1 MKKKIIKLCAVVLS
15 ALALFGC
22 AEITE
27 DGGNITSFDC
37 PELSGD
43 ELVMLPGETSEG
55 WVSPN
60 MRDLDLF
67 SPDEVVFMS
76 EDESV
81 AQIELEEVR
90 ADIFLCYKVTA
101 VSVGETYVYAMTTD
115 GSVLTP
121 KQKVTVDS
129 GDEPETAEPL
139 ETVPPTP
146 ETVAVYETAVHET
159 AASETDAVY
168 ETAETEPETKIETEP
183 ETFPETQPETE
194 PAPETLP
201 ETETAPETEPI
212 IETEP
217 ESTVPL
223 PFELIPPPETE
234 PEPEETD
241 GGDMEL
247 TYETET
253 EPIYEIPPQPEP
265 ELDVM
270 SMNDVCE
277 VRMGN
282 TATVNSDTVSNNPL
296 STYDNDTNGVTYVL
310 NTNTK
315 KIHYPSCDSVE
326 KIKPK
331 NYSTTDDYTSAI
343 AQGYVPCKKCNP

>member
-1 MKKKIIKLCAVVLS
+1 MKKKILKLCAVVLT
-15 ALALFGC
+15 ALSLFGC

-27 DGGNITSFDC
+27 GGGNITSFDC

-43 ELVMLPGETSEG
+43 ELVMLPGEVSEG

-67 SPDEVVFMS
+67 SPDEVVFVS

-139 ETVPPTP
+139 ETVPPTTETVP
-146 ETVAVYETAVHET
+146 ETAPET
-159 AASETDAVY
+159 AAPET
-168 ETAETEPETKIETEP
+168 EPEPETKIETET
-183 ETFPETQPETE
+183 EPETQPETE
-194 PAPETLP
+194 PAPETTP
-201 ETETAPETEPI
+201 EPEQILETPH
-212 IETEP
+212 ETEP
-217 ESTVPL
+217 ESTVAL
-223 PFELIPPPETE
+223 PFEPIPQPETE

-241 GGDMEL
+241 SGDMQL

-253 EPIYEIPPQPEP
+253 EPIYEIPPQPQP
-265 ELDVM
+265 ELEVM
-270 SMNDVCE
+270 SMNDECE
-277 VRMGN
+277 VPTGN
-282 TATVNSDTVSNNPL
+282 TTVSSDTAGYSIGDNNPL
-296 STYDNDTNGVTYVL
+296 STYEHDTNGVTYVL

>member
-1 MKKKIIKLCAVVLS
+1 MKKKILKLCAVVLT
-15 ALALFGC
+15 ALSLFGC

-27 DGGNITSFDC
+27 GGGNITSFDC

-43 ELVMLPGETSEG
+43 ELVMLPGEVSEG

-60 MRDLDLF
+60 MRDLF
-67 SPDEVVFMS
+67 SPDEVVFVS

-146 ETVAVYETAVHET
+146 ETVAVH
-159 AASETDAVY
+159 
-168 ETAETEPETKIETEP
+168 ETEPETEIETEP
-183 ETFPETQPETE
+183 KTFPETQPETE
-194 PAPETLP
+194 PAPETTPEPEQILETPP
-201 ETETAPETEPI
+201 ETEA
-212 IETEP
+212 
-217 ESTVPL
+217 ESTVAL
-223 PFELIPPPETE
+223 PFEPIPQPETE

-241 GGDMEL
+241 SGDMQL

-253 EPIYEIPPQPEP
+253 EPIYELPPQPQP
-265 ELDVM
+265 ELEVM
-270 SMNDVCE
+270 SMNDECE
-277 VRMGN
+277 VPMGN
-282 TATVNSDTVSNNPL
+282 TTVSSDTAGYSIGDNNPFG
-296 STYDNDTNGVTYVL
+296 TYEHDTNGVTYVL

-326 KIKPK
+326 GICSVQKVRTVKTKQKKP
-331 NYSTTDDYTSAI
+331 
-343 AQGYVPCKKCNP
+343 

>member
-1 MKKKIIKLCAVVLS
+1 MKKKILKLCAVVLA
-15 ALALFGC
+15 ALTLFGC

-27 DGGNITSFDC
+27 GGGGNITSFDC

-43 ELVMLPGETSEG
+43 ELVMLPGEVSEG

-67 SPDEVVFMS
+67 SPDDVVFVS

-90 ADIFLCYKVTA
+90 ADIVLCYKVTA
-101 VSVGETYVYAMTTD
+101 VSVGETYVYAMTSD

-139 ETVPPTP
+139 ETVPPT
-146 ETVAVYETAVHET
+146 H
-159 AASETDAVY
+159 
-168 ETAETEPETKIETEP
+168 ETAETEPETEIETEP

-194 PAPETLP
+194 PAPETTP
-201 ETETAPETEPI
+201 ETAPI
-212 IETEP
+212 IETSPETES

-223 PFELIPPPETE
+223 PFEPIPQPETE

-277 VRMGN
+277 VRMVN
-282 TATVNSDTVSNNPL
+282 TRVNSDTVSNNPF
-296 STYDNDTNGVTYVL
+296 STYEHDINGVTYVL

-343 AQGYVPCKKCNP
+343 AQGYVPCKRCEP

>member
-1 MKKKIIKLCAVVLS
+1 MKKKILKLCAVVLA
-15 ALALFGC
+15 ALSLFGC

-27 DGGNITSFDC
+27 GGGGNITSFDC

-43 ELVMLPGETSEG
+43 ELVMLPGEVSEG

-67 SPDEVVFMS
+67 SPDEVVFVS

-121 KQKVTVDS
+121 KQKVMVDS

-146 ETVAVYETAVHET
+146 ET
-159 AASETDAVY
+159 AAP
-168 ETAETEPETKIETEP
+168 ETEPETEIETE
-183 ETFPETQPETE
+183 PETQPETE
-194 PAPETLP
+194 PAPETTP
-201 ETETAPETEPI
+201 
-212 IETEP
+212 ETEP
-217 ESTVPL
+217 ESTVAL

-253 EPIYEIPPQPEP
+253 EPIYEIPPQPQP
-265 ELDVM
+265 ELEVM
-270 SMNDVCE
+270 SMNDECE
-277 VRMGN
+277 VPTDN
-282 TATVNSDTVSNNPL
+282 TTVSSDTAGYSVGDNNPFG
-296 STYDNDTNGVTYVL
+296 TYEHDTNGVTYVL

-315 KIHYPSCDSVE
+315 KIHYPSCSSVE

-331 NYSTTDDYTSAI
+331 NYATTDDYNSAI
-343 AQGYVPCKKCNP
+343 AQGYVPCKRCEP

>member
-1 MKKKIIKLCAVVLS
+1 MKKKILKLCAVVLA
-15 ALALFGC
+15 ALSLFGC

-27 DGGNITSFDC
+27 GGGNITSFDC

-43 ELVMLPGETSEG
+43 ELVMLPGEVSEG

-67 SPDEVVFMS
+67 SPDEVVFVS

-121 KQKVTVDS
+121 KQKVMVDS

-139 ETVPPTP
+139 ETVPPTTETVP
-146 ETVAVYETAVHET
+146 ETAPET
-159 AASETDAVY
+159 AAPET
-168 ETAETEPETKIETEP
+168 EPEPETKIETET
-183 ETFPETQPETE
+183 EPETQPETE
-194 PAPETLP
+194 PAPETTP
-201 ETETAPETEPI
+201 EPEQILETPP
-212 IETEP
+212 ETEP
-217 ESTVPL
+217 ESTVAL
-223 PFELIPPPETE
+223 PFEPIPQPETE

-241 GGDMEL
+241 GGNMEF

-253 EPIYEIPPQPEP
+253 EPIYEIPPQPQP
-265 ELDVM
+265 ELEVM
-270 SMNDVCE
+270 SMNDECE
-277 VRMGN
+277 VPTDN
-282 TATVNSDTVSNNPL
+282 TTVSSDTAGYSVGDNNPFG
-296 STYDNDTNGVTYVL
+296 TYEHDTNGVTYVL

>member
-1 MKKKIIKLCAVVLS
+1 MKKKILKLCAVVLA
-15 ALALFGC
+15 ALSLFGC

-27 DGGNITSFDC
+27 GGGNITSFDC

-67 SPDEVVFMS
+67 SPDDVVFVS

-121 KQKVTVDS
+121 KQKVMVDS

-146 ETVAVYETAVHET
+146 ET
-159 AASETDAVY
+159 AAP
-168 ETAETEPETKIETEP
+168 ETEPETEIETE
-183 ETFPETQPETE
+183 PETQPETE
-194 PAPETLP
+194 PAPETTPEPEQILETPP
-201 ETETAPETEPI
+201 ETEA
-212 IETEP
+212 
-217 ESTVPL
+217 ESTVAL
-223 PFELIPPPETE
+223 PFEPIPQPETE

-241 GGDMEL
+241 SGDMQL

-282 TATVNSDTVSNNPL
+282 TDTVSNNPL
-296 STYDNDTNGVTYVL
+296 STYEHDTNGVTYVL

>member
-1 MKKKIIKLCAVVLS
+1 MKKKILKLCAVVLA
-15 ALALFGC
+15 ALSLFGC

-27 DGGNITSFDC
+27 GGGNITSFDC

-43 ELVMLPGETSEG
+43 ELVMLPGEVSEG

-67 SPDEVVFMS
+67 SPDDVVFVS

-121 KQKVTVDS
+121 KQKVMVDS

-146 ETVAVYETAVHET
+146 ET
-159 AASETDAVY
+159 AAP
-168 ETAETEPETKIETEP
+168 ETEPETEIETE
-183 ETFPETQPETE
+183 PETQPETE
-194 PAPETLP
+194 PAPETTP
-201 ETETAPETEPI
+201 
-212 IETEP
+212 ETEP
-217 ESTVPL
+217 ESTVAL
-223 PFELIPPPETE
+223 PFEPIPQPETE

-241 GGDMEL
+241 SGDMQL

-253 EPIYEIPPQPEP
+253 EPIYELPPQPQP
-265 ELDVM
+265 ELEVM

-296 STYDNDTNGVTYVL
+296 STYEHDTNGVTYVL

>member
-1 MKKKIIKLCAVVLS
+1 MKKKILKLCAVVLA
-15 ALALFGC
+15 ALSLFGC

-27 DGGNITSFDC
+27 GGGNITSFDC

-43 ELVMLPGETSEG
+43 ELVMLPGEVSEG

-67 SPDEVVFMS
+67 SPDEVVFVS

-121 KQKVTVDS
+121 KQKVMVDS

-146 ETVAVYETAVHET
+146 ET
-159 AASETDAVY
+159 AAP
-168 ETAETEPETKIETEP
+168 ETEPETEIETE
-183 ETFPETQPETE
+183 PETQPETE
-194 PAPETLP
+194 PAPETTP
-201 ETETAPETEPI
+201 
-212 IETEP
+212 ETEP
-217 ESTVPL
+217 ESTVAL
-223 PFELIPPPETE
+223 PFEPIPQPETE

-241 GGDMEL
+241 SGDMQL

-253 EPIYEIPPQPEP
+253 EPIYELPPQPQP
-265 ELDVM
+265 ELEVM
-270 SMNDVCE
+270 SMNDECE
-277 VRMGN
+277 VPMGN
-282 TATVNSDTVSNNPL
+282 TTVSSDTAGYRIGDNNPFG
-296 STYDNDTNGVTYVL
+296 TYEHDTNGVTYVL

-331 NYSTTDDYTSAI
+331 NYATTDDYNSAI
-343 AQGYVPCKKCNP
+343 AQGYVPCKRCEP

>member
-1 MKKKIIKLCAVVLS
+1 MKKKILKLCAAVLA
-15 ALALFGC
+15 ALSLFGC

-27 DGGNITSFDC
+27 GGGNITSFDC

-67 SPDEVVFMS
+67 SPDDVVFVS

-121 KQKVTVDS
+121 KQKVMVDS

-146 ETVAVYETAVHET
+146 ET
-159 AASETDAVY
+159 AAP
-168 ETAETEPETKIETEP
+168 ETEPETEIETE
-183 ETFPETQPETE
+183 PETQPETE
-194 PAPETLP
+194 PAPETTPEPEQILETPP
-201 ETETAPETEPI
+201 ETEAESTVALPFEPIPQPETEPK
-212 IETEP
+212 
-217 ESTVPL
+217 
-223 PFELIPPPETE
+223 
-234 PEPEETD
+234 PEETD

-282 TATVNSDTVSNNPL
+282 TDTVSNNPL
-296 STYDNDTNGVTYVL
+296 STYEHATNGVTYVL

>member
-1 MKKKIIKLCAVVLS
+1 MKKKILKLCAAVLA
-15 ALALFGC
+15 ALSLFGC

-27 DGGNITSFDC
+27 GGGNITSFDC

-67 SPDEVVFMS
+67 SPDDVVFVS
-76 EDESV
+76 ENESV

-121 KQKVTVDS
+121 KQKVMVDS

-146 ETVAVYETAVHET
+146 ET
-159 AASETDAVY
+159 AAP
-168 ETAETEPETKIETEP
+168 ETEPETEIETE
-183 ETFPETQPETE
+183 PETQPETE
-194 PAPETLP
+194 PAPETTPEPEQILETPP
-201 ETETAPETEPI
+201 ETEA
-212 IETEP
+212 
-217 ESTVPL
+217 ESTVAL
-223 PFELIPPPETE
+223 PFEPIPQPETE

-247 TYETET
+247 TYDTET
-253 EPIYEIPPQPEP
+253 EPIYEIPPQPQP
-265 ELDVM
+265 ELEVM
-270 SMNDVCE
+270 SMNDECE
-277 VRMGN
+277 VPTDN
-282 TATVNSDTVSNNPL
+282 TTVSSDTAGYSIGDNATFG
-296 STYDNDTNGVTYVL
+296 TYEHDTNGVTYVL

-315 KIHYPSCDSVE
+315 KIHYPSCSSVE
-326 KIKPK
+326 EIKPK
-331 NYSTTDDYTSAI
+331 NYATTDDYNSAI
-343 AQGYVPCKKCNP
+343 AQGYVPCKRCEP

>member
-1 MKKKIIKLCAVVLS
+1 MKKKILKLCAAVLA
-15 ALALFGC
+15 ALSLFGC

-27 DGGNITSFDC
+27 GGGNITSFDC

-67 SPDEVVFMS
+67 SPDDVVFVS

-121 KQKVTVDS
+121 KQKVMVDS

-139 ETVPPTP
+139 ETVPPTT
-146 ETVAVYETAVHET
+146 ETVPET
-159 AASETDAVY
+159 AAP
-168 ETAETEPETKIETEP
+168 ETEPETEIETE
-183 ETFPETQPETE
+183 PETQPETE
-194 PAPETLP
+194 PAPETTP
-201 ETETAPETEPI
+201 EPEQILETPP
-212 IETEP
+212 ETEP
-217 ESTVPL
+217 ESTVAL
-223 PFELIPPPETE
+223 PFEPIPQPETE

-241 GGDMEL
+241 GGNMEF

-253 EPIYEIPPQPEP
+253 EPIYEIPPQPQP
-265 ELDVM
+265 ELEVM
-270 SMNDVCE
+270 SMNDECE
-277 VRMGN
+277 VPTDN
-282 TATVNSDTVSNNPL
+282 TTVSSDTAGYSIGDNATFG
-296 STYDNDTNGVTYVL
+296 TYEHDTNGVTYVL

-315 KIHYPSCDSVE
+315 KIHYPSCSSVE
-326 KIKPK
+326 EIKPK
-331 NYSTTDDYTSAI
+331 NYATTDDYNSAI
-343 AQGYVPCKKCNP
+343 AQGYVPCKRCEP

>member
-1 MKKKIIKLCAVVLS
+1 MKKKILKLCAAVLA
-15 ALALFGC
+15 ALSLFGC

-27 DGGNITSFDC
+27 GGGNITSFDC

-67 SPDEVVFMS
+67 SPDDVVFVS

-121 KQKVTVDS
+121 KQKVMVDS

-146 ETVAVYETAVHET
+146 ET
-159 AASETDAVY
+159 AAP
-168 ETAETEPETKIETEP
+168 ETEPETEIETE
-183 ETFPETQPETE
+183 PETQPETE
-194 PAPETLP
+194 PAPETTPEHEQILETPP
-201 ETETAPETEPI
+201 ETEA
-212 IETEP
+212 
-217 ESTVPL
+217 ESTVAL
-223 PFELIPPPETE
+223 PFEPIPQPETE

-241 GGDMEL
+241 SGDMQL

-253 EPIYEIPPQPEP
+253 EPIYEIPPQPQP
-265 ELDVM
+265 ELEVM
-270 SMNDVCE
+270 SMNDECE
-277 VRMGN
+277 VPTDN
-282 TATVNSDTVSNNPL
+282 TTVSSDTAGYSIGDNATFG
-296 STYDNDTNGVTYVL
+296 TYEHDTNGVTYVL

-315 KIHYPSCDSVE
+315 KIHYPSCSSVE
-326 KIKPK
+326 EIKPK
-331 NYSTTDDYTSAI
+331 NYATTDDYNSAI
-343 AQGYVPCKKCNP
+343 AQGYVPCKRCEP

>member
-1 MKKKIIKLCAVVLS
+1 MKKKILKLCAAVLA
-15 ALALFGC
+15 ALSLFGC
-22 AEITE
+22 AEIT
-27 DGGNITSFDC
+27 DGGGNITSFDC

-43 ELVMLPGETSEG
+43 ELVMLPGELSEG

-67 SPDEVVFMS
+67 SPDDVVFVS

-146 ETVAVYETAVHET
+146 ET
-159 AASETDAVY
+159 AAP
-168 ETAETEPETKIETEP
+168 ETEPETEIETE
-183 ETFPETQPETE
+183 PETQPETE
-194 PAPETLP
+194 PAPETTP
-201 ETETAPETEPI
+201 EPEQILETPP
-212 IETEP
+212 ETEP
-217 ESTVPL
+217 ESTVAL
-223 PFELIPPPETE
+223 PFEPIPQPETE

-241 GGDMEL
+241 GGDMEF

-253 EPIYEIPPQPEP
+253 EPIYEIPPQPQP
-265 ELDVM
+265 ELEVM
-270 SMNDVCE
+270 SMNDECE
-277 VRMGN
+277 VPTGN
-282 TATVNSDTVSNNPL
+282 TTVSSDTAGYSVGDNNPFG
-296 STYDNDTNGVTYVL
+296 TYEHDTNGVTYVL

-315 KIHYPSCDSVE
+315 KIHYPSCSSVE
-326 KIKPK
+326 EIKPK
-331 NYSTTDDYTSAI
+331 NYATTDDYNSAI
-343 AQGYVPCKKCNP
+343 AQGYVPCKRCEP

>member
-1 MKKKIIKLCAVVLS
+1 MKKKILKLCAVVLA
-15 ALALFGC
+15 ALSLFGC

-27 DGGNITSFDC
+27 GGGNITSFDC

-43 ELVMLPGETSEG
+43 ELVMLPGEVSEG

-67 SPDEVVFMS
+67 SPDEVVFVS

-139 ETVPPTP
+139 ETVPPTTETVP
-146 ETVAVYETAVHET
+146 ETAPET
-159 AASETDAVY
+159 AAPET
-168 ETAETEPETKIETEP
+168 EPEPETKIET

-194 PAPETLP
+194 PAPETTP
-201 ETETAPETEPI
+201 EPEQILETPP
-212 IETEP
+212 ETEP
-217 ESTVPL
+217 ESTVAL

-253 EPIYEIPPQPEP
+253 EPIYEIPPQPQP
-265 ELDVM
+265 ELEVM
-270 SMNDVCE
+270 SMNDECE
-277 VRMGN
+277 VPTGN
-282 TATVNSDTVSNNPL
+282 TTVSSDTAGYSIGDNNPL
-296 STYDNDTNGVTYVL
+296 STYEHDTNGVTYVL

-343 AQGYVPCKKCNP
+343 AQGYVPCKRCEP

>member
-1 MKKKIIKLCAVVLS
+1 MKKKILKLCAAVLA
-15 ALALFGC
+15 ALSLFGC

-27 DGGNITSFDC
+27 DGGGNITSFDC

-67 SPDEVVFMS
+67 SPDEVLFVS

-146 ETVAVYETAVHET
+146 ETVAVYETA
-159 AASETDAVY
+159 
-168 ETAETEPETKIETEP
+168 ETEPETEIETEP

-234 PEPEETD
+234 PEHEEKD

-265 ELDVM
+265 ELDV
-270 SMNDVCE
+270 
-277 VRMGN
+277 GFHP
-282 TATVNSDTVSNNPL
+282 A
-296 STYDNDTNGVTYVL
+296 STD
-310 NTNTK
+310 
-315 KIHYPSCDSVE
+315 
-326 KIKPK
+326 
-331 NYSTTDDYTSAI
+331 
-343 AQGYVPCKKCNP
+343 

>member
-1 MKKKIIKLCAVVLS
+1 MKKKILKLCAVVLA
-15 ALALFGC
+15 ALSLFGC

-27 DGGNITSFDC
+27 GGGNITSFDC

-43 ELVMLPGETSEG
+43 ELVMLPGEVSEG

-67 SPDEVVFMS
+67 SPDEVVFVS

-121 KQKVTVDS
+121 KQKVMVDS

-139 ETVPPTP
+139 ETVPPTTETVP
-146 ETVAVYETAVHET
+146 ETAPET
-159 AASETDAVY
+159 AAPET
-168 ETAETEPETKIETEP
+168 EPEPETKIETET
-183 ETFPETQPETE
+183 EPETQPETE
-194 PAPETLP
+194 PAPETTP
-201 ETETAPETEPI
+201 EPEQILETSP
-212 IETEP
+212 ETEP
-217 ESTVPL
+217 ESTVAL
-223 PFELIPPPETE
+223 PFEPIPQPETE

-241 GGDMEL
+241 SGDMQL

-253 EPIYEIPPQPEP
+253 EPIYELPPQPQP
-265 ELDVM
+265 ELEVM
-270 SMNDVCE
+270 SVNDECE
-277 VRMGN
+277 VPTGN
-282 TATVNSDTVSNNPL
+282 TTVSSDTAGYNPFG
-296 STYDNDTNGVTYVL
+296 TYEHDTNGVTYVL

-315 KIHYPSCDSVE
+315 KIHVPSCSSVE
-326 KIKPK
+326 KIKPE
-331 NYSTTDDYTSAI
+331 NYATTDDYNSAI
-343 AQGYVPCKKCNP
+343 AQGYVPCKRCEP

>member
-1 MKKKIIKLCAVVLS
+1 MKKKILKLCAVVLA
-15 ALALFGC
+15 ALSLFGC

-27 DGGNITSFDC
+27 GGGNITSFDC

-67 SPDEVVFMS
+67 SPDDVVFVS

-146 ETVAVYETAVHET
+146 ET
-159 AASETDAVY
+159 AAP
-168 ETAETEPETKIETEP
+168 ETEPETEIETE
-183 ETFPETQPETE
+183 PETQPETE
-194 PAPETLP
+194 PAPETTPEPEQILETPP
-201 ETETAPETEPI
+201 ETEA
-212 IETEP
+212 
-217 ESTVPL
+217 ESTVAL
-223 PFELIPPPETE
+223 PFEPIPQPETE

-241 GGDMEL
+241 SGDMQL

-253 EPIYEIPPQPEP
+253 EPIYEIPPQPQP
-265 ELDVM
+265 ELEVM
-270 SMNDVCE
+270 SMNDECE
-277 VRMGN
+277 VPTGN
-282 TATVNSDTVSNNPL
+282 TTVSSDTAGYSVGDNNPFG
-296 STYDNDTNGVTYVL
+296 TYEHDTNGVTYVL

-315 KIHYPSCDSVE
+315 KIHYPSCSSVE

-331 NYSTTDDYTSAI
+331 NYATTDDYNSAI
-343 AQGYVPCKKCNP
+343 AQGYVPCKRCEP

>member
-1 MKKKIIKLCAVVLS
+1 MKKKILKLCAAVLA
-15 ALALFGC
+15 ALSLFGC
-22 AEITE
+22 AERTE
-27 DGGNITSFDC
+27 GGGNITSFDC

-67 SPDEVVFMS
+67 SPDDVVFVS
-76 EDESV
+76 EDENV

-121 KQKVTVDS
+121 KQKVMVDS

-146 ETVAVYETAVHET
+146 ET
-159 AASETDAVY
+159 AAP
-168 ETAETEPETKIETEP
+168 ETEPETEIETE
-183 ETFPETQPETE
+183 PETQPETE
-194 PAPETLP
+194 PAPETTP
-201 ETETAPETEPI
+201 EPEQILETPP
-212 IETEP
+212 ETEP
-217 ESTVPL
+217 ESTVAL
-223 PFELIPPPETE
+223 PFEPIPQPETE

-241 GGDMEL
+241 SGDMQL

-253 EPIYEIPPQPEP
+253 EPIYEIPPQPQP
-265 ELDVM
+265 ELEVM
-270 SMNDVCE
+270 SMNDECE
-277 VRMGN
+277 VPMGN
-282 TATVNSDTVSNNPL
+282 TTVSSDTAGYSVGDNNPFG
-296 STYDNDTNGVTYVL
+296 TYEHDTNGVTYVL

>member
-1 MKKKIIKLCAVVLS
+1 MKKKILKLCAAVLA
-15 ALALFGC
+15 ALSLFGC

-27 DGGNITSFDC
+27 DGGGNITSFDC

-67 SPDEVVFMS
+67 SPDEVLFVS

-121 KQKVTVDS
+121 KQKVMVDS

-146 ETVAVYETAVHET
+146 ET
-159 AASETDAVY
+159 AAP
-168 ETAETEPETKIETEP
+168 ETEPETEIETE
-183 ETFPETQPETE
+183 PETQPETE
-194 PAPETLP
+194 PAPETTPEPEQILETPP
-201 ETETAPETEPI
+201 ETEA
-212 IETEP
+212 
-217 ESTVPL
+217 ESTVAL
-223 PFELIPPPETE
+223 PFEPIPQPETE

-241 GGDMEL
+241 GGNMEF

-253 EPIYEIPPQPEP
+253 EPIYEIPPQPQP
-265 ELDVM
+265 ELEVM
-270 SMNDVCE
+270 SMNDECE
-277 VRMGN
+277 VPTDN
-282 TATVNSDTVSNNPL
+282 TTVSSDTAGYSVGDNNPFG
-296 STYDNDTNGVTYVL
+296 TYEHDTNGVTYVL

-331 NYSTTDDYTSAI
+331 NYATTDDYNSAI
-343 AQGYVPCKKCNP
+343 AQGYVPCKRCEP

>member
-1 MKKKIIKLCAVVLS
+1 MKKKILKLCAAVLA
-15 ALALFGC
+15 ALSLFGC

-27 DGGNITSFDC
+27 GGGNITSFDC

-43 ELVMLPGETSEG
+43 ELVMLPGEVSEG

-67 SPDEVVFMS
+67 SPDEVVFVS

-121 KQKVTVDS
+121 KQKVMVDS

-146 ETVAVYETAVHET
+146 ET
-159 AASETDAVY
+159 AAP
-168 ETAETEPETKIETEP
+168 ETEPETEIETE
-183 ETFPETQPETE
+183 PETQPETE
-194 PAPETLP
+194 PAPETTP
-201 ETETAPETEPI
+201 EPEQILETPP
-212 IETEP
+212 ETEP
-217 ESTVPL
+217 ESTVAL

-282 TATVNSDTVSNNPL
+282 TRVNSDTVSNNPL
-296 STYDNDTNGVTYVL
+296 STYEHDTNGVTYVL

>member
-1 MKKKIIKLCAVVLS
+1 MKKKILKLCAVVLA
-15 ALALFGC
+15 ALSLFGC

-27 DGGNITSFDC
+27 GGGNITSFDC

-67 SPDEVVFMS
+67 SPDDVVFVS

-121 KQKVTVDS
+121 KQKVMVDS

-146 ETVAVYETAVHET
+146 ET
-159 AASETDAVY
+159 AAP
-168 ETAETEPETKIETEP
+168 ETEPETEIETE
-183 ETFPETQPETE
+183 PETQPETE
-194 PAPETLP
+194 PAPETTPEPEQILETPP
-201 ETETAPETEPI
+201 ETEA
-212 IETEP
+212 
-217 ESTVPL
+217 ESTVAL
-223 PFELIPPPETE
+223 PFEPIPQPETE

-241 GGDMEL
+241 SGDMQL

-253 EPIYEIPPQPEP
+253 EPIYEIPPQPQP
-265 ELDVM
+265 ELEVM
-270 SMNDVCE
+270 SMNDECE
-277 VRMGN
+277 VPTDN
-282 TATVNSDTVSNNPL
+282 TTVSSDTAGYSIGDNNPL
-296 STYDNDTNGVTYVL
+296 STYEHDTNGVTYVL

-315 KIHYPSCDSVE
+315 KIHYPSCSSVE

-331 NYSTTDDYTSAI
+331 NYATTDDYTSAI

>member
-1 MKKKIIKLCAVVLS
+1 MKKKILKLCAAVLA
-15 ALALFGC
+15 ALSLFGC

-27 DGGNITSFDC
+27 DGGGNITSFDC

-67 SPDEVVFMS
+67 SPDDVVFVS

-146 ETVAVYETAVHET
+146 ETVP
-159 AASETDAVY
+159 ETDAVP
-168 ETAETEPETKIETEP
+168 ETAPETEIETEP
-183 ETFPETQPETE
+183 ETHPETE

-277 VRMGN
+277 VRMVN
-282 TATVNSDTVSNNPL
+282 TRVNSDNVSNNPL
-296 STYDNDTNGVTYVL
+296 STYEHDTNGVTYVL

-315 KIHYPSCDSVE
+315 KIHYPSCSSVE

-331 NYSTTDDYTSAI
+331 NYATTDDYNSAI
-343 AQGYVPCKKCNP
+343 AQGYVPCKRCEP

>member
-1 MKKKIIKLCAVVLS
+1 MKKKILKLCAVVLA
-15 ALALFGC
+15 ALSLFGC

-27 DGGNITSFDC
+27 GGGNITSFDC

-67 SPDEVVFMS
+67 SPDEVVFVS

-121 KQKVTVDS
+121 KQKVMVDS

-146 ETVAVYETAVHET
+146 ETAAPETAP
-159 AASETDAVY
+159 
-168 ETAETEPETKIETEP
+168 ETEIETE
-183 ETFPETQPETE
+183 PETQPETE
-194 PAPETLP
+194 PAPETTP
-201 ETETAPETEPI
+201 EPEQILETPP
-212 IETEP
+212 ETEP

-223 PFELIPPPETE
+223 PFEPIPQPETE
-234 PEPEETD
+234 PEETD
-241 GGDMEL
+241 SGDMEF

-253 EPIYEIPPQPEP
+253 EPIYEIPPQPQP
-265 ELDVM
+265 ELEVM
-270 SMNDVCE
+270 SMNDECE
-277 VRMGN
+277 VPMGN
-282 TATVNSDTVSNNPL
+282 TTVSSDTAGYSVGDNNPFG
-296 STYDNDTNGVTYVL
+296 TYEHDTNGVTYVL

-315 KIHYPSCDSVE
+315 KIHYPSCSSVE

>member
-1 MKKKIIKLCAVVLS
+1 MKKKILKLCAAVLA
-15 ALALFGC
+15 ALSLFGC

-27 DGGNITSFDC
+27 GGGNITSFDC

-67 SPDEVVFMS
+67 SPDDVVFVS

-81 AQIELEEVR
+81 AQIELKEVR

-121 KQKVTVDS
+121 KQKVMVDS

-146 ETVAVYETAVHET
+146 ET
-159 AASETDAVY
+159 AAP
-168 ETAETEPETKIETEP
+168 ETEPETEIETE
-183 ETFPETQPETE
+183 PETQPETE
-194 PAPETLP
+194 PAPETTPEPEQILETPP
-201 ETETAPETEPI
+201 ETEA
-212 IETEP
+212 
-217 ESTVPL
+217 ESTVAL
-223 PFELIPPPETE
+223 PFEPIPQPETE

-247 TYETET
+247 TYDTET
-253 EPIYEIPPQPEP
+253 EPIYEIPPQPQP
-265 ELDVM
+265 ELEVM
-270 SMNDVCE
+270 SMNDECE
-277 VRMGN
+277 VPTDN
-282 TATVNSDTVSNNPL
+282 TTVSSDTAGYSIGDNATFG
-296 STYDNDTNGVTYVL
+296 TYEHDTNGVTYVL

-315 KIHYPSCDSVE
+315 KIHYPSCSSVE
-326 KIKPK
+326 EIKPK
-331 NYSTTDDYTSAI
+331 NYATTDDYNSAI
-343 AQGYVPCKKCNP
+343 AQGYVPCKRCEP

>member
-1 MKKKIIKLCAVVLS
+1 MKKKILKLCAVVLT
-15 ALALFGC
+15 ALSLFGC

-27 DGGNITSFDC
+27 GGGNITSFDC

-43 ELVMLPGETSEG
+43 ELVMLPGEVSEG

-67 SPDEVVFMS
+67 SPDEVVFVS

-101 VSVGETYVYAMTTD
+101 VSVGETYVYAMTSD

-139 ETVPPTP
+139 ETVPPTTETVP
-146 ETVAVYETAVHET
+146 ETAPET
-159 AASETDAVY
+159 AAPET
-168 ETAETEPETKIETEP
+168 EPEPETKIETET
-183 ETFPETQPETE
+183 EPETQPETE
-194 PAPETLP
+194 PAPETTP
-201 ETETAPETEPI
+201 EPEQILETPP
-212 IETEP
+212 ETEP
-217 ESTVPL
+217 ESTVAL
-223 PFELIPPPETE
+223 PFEPIPQPETE

-241 GGDMEL
+241 GGNMEF

-253 EPIYEIPPQPEP
+253 EPIYEIPPQPQP
-265 ELDVM
+265 ELEVM
-270 SMNDVCE
+270 SMNDECE
-277 VRMGN
+277 VPTGN
-282 TATVNSDTVSNNPL
+282 TTVSSDTAGYSIGDNNPL
-296 STYDNDTNGVTYVL
+296 STYEHDTNGVTYVL

-331 NYSTTDDYTSAI
+331 NYATTDDYNSAI
-343 AQGYVPCKKCNP
+343 AQGYVPCKRCEP

>member
-1 MKKKIIKLCAVVLS
+1 MKKKILKLCAAVLS
-15 ALALFGC
+15 AIALFGC

-27 DGGNITSFDC
+27 DGGGNITSFDC

-43 ELVMLPGETSEG
+43 ELVMLPGEVSEG

-67 SPDEVVFMS
+67 SPDEVVFVS

-146 ETVAVYETAVHET
+146 ET
-159 AASETDAVY
+159 DAVP
-168 ETAETEPETKIETEP
+168 ETEPETEIETEP

-194 PAPETLP
+194 PAPETTP
-201 ETETAPETEPI
+201 EPEQILETPP
-212 IETEP
+212 ETEP
-217 ESTVPL
+217 ESTVAL
-223 PFELIPPPETE
+223 PFEPIPQPETE

-241 GGDMEL
+241 SGDMQL

-253 EPIYEIPPQPEP
+253 EPIYEIPPQPQP
-265 ELDVM
+265 ELEVM
-270 SMNDVCE
+270 SMNDECE
-277 VRMGN
+277 VPTGN
-282 TATVNSDTVSNNPL
+282 TTVSSDTAGYSIGDNNPFG
-296 STYDNDTNGVTYVL
+296 TYEHDTNGVTYVL

-331 NYSTTDDYTSAI
+331 NYATTDDYNSAI
-343 AQGYVPCKKCNP
+343 AQGYVPCKRCEP

>member
-1 MKKKIIKLCAVVLS
+1 MKKKILKLCAAVLA
-15 ALALFGC
+15 ALSLFGC

-27 DGGNITSFDC
+27 GGGNITSFDC

-67 SPDEVVFMS
+67 SPDDVVFVS

-121 KQKVTVDS
+121 KQKVMVDS

-146 ETVAVYETAVHET
+146 ET
-159 AASETDAVY
+159 AAP
-168 ETAETEPETKIETEP
+168 ETEPETEIETE
-183 ETFPETQPETE
+183 PETQPETE
-194 PAPETLP
+194 PAPETTPEHEQILETPP
-201 ETETAPETEPI
+201 ETEA
-212 IETEP
+212 
-217 ESTVPL
+217 ESTVAL
-223 PFELIPPPETE
+223 PFEPIPQPETE

-241 GGDMEL
+241 GGDMQL

-253 EPIYEIPPQPEP
+253 EPIYEIPPQPQP
-265 ELDVM
+265 ELEVM
-270 SMNDVCE
+270 SMNDECE
-277 VRMGN
+277 VPTDN
-282 TATVNSDTVSNNPL
+282 TTVSSDTAGYSIGDNATFG
-296 STYDNDTNGVTYVL
+296 TYEHDKNGVTYVL

-315 KIHYPSCDSVE
+315 KIHYPSCSSVE
-326 KIKPK
+326 EIKPK
-331 NYSTTDDYTSAI
+331 NYATTDDYNSAI
-343 AQGYVPCKKCNP
+343 AQGYVPCKRCEP

>member
-1 MKKKIIKLCAVVLS
+1 MKKKILMLCAAVLA
-15 ALALFGC
+15 ALSLFGC

-27 DGGNITSFDC
+27 DGGGNITSFDC

-67 SPDEVVFMS
+67 SPDDVVFVS

-121 KQKVTVDS
+121 KQKVMVDS

-146 ETVAVYETAVHET
+146 ET
-159 AASETDAVY
+159 AAP
-168 ETAETEPETKIETEP
+168 ETEPETEIETE
-183 ETFPETQPETE
+183 PETQPETE
-194 PAPETLP
+194 RAPETTP
-201 ETETAPETEPI
+201 
-212 IETEP
+212 ETEP
-217 ESTVPL
+217 ESTVAL

-241 GGDMEL
+241 GGDIEL

-253 EPIYEIPPQPEP
+253 EPIYEIPPQPQP
-265 ELDVM
+265 ELEVM
-270 SMNDVCE
+270 SMNDECE
-277 VRMGN
+277 VPTGN
-282 TATVNSDTVSNNPL
+282 TTVSSDTAGYSVGDNNPFG
-296 STYDNDTNGVTYVL
+296 TYEHDTNGVTYVL

-315 KIHYPSCDSVE
+315 KIHYPSCSSVE

-331 NYSTTDDYTSAI
+331 NYATTDDYNSAI
-343 AQGYVPCKKCNP
+343 AQGYVPCKRCEP

>member
-1 MKKKIIKLCAVVLS
+1 MKKKILKLCAAVLA
-15 ALALFGC
+15 ALSLFGC

-27 DGGNITSFDC
+27 GGGNITSFDC

-67 SPDEVVFMS
+67 SPDEVVFVS

-146 ETVAVYETAVHET
+146 ET
-159 AASETDAVY
+159 AAP
-168 ETAETEPETKIETEP
+168 ETEPETEIETE
-183 ETFPETQPETE
+183 PETQPETE
-194 PAPETLP
+194 PAPETTP
-201 ETETAPETEPI
+201 EPEQILETPP
-212 IETEP
+212 ETEP
-217 ESTVPL
+217 ESTVAL
-223 PFELIPPPETE
+223 PFEPIPQPETE

-247 TYETET
+247 TYDTET
-253 EPIYEIPPQPEP
+253 EPIYEIPPQPQP
-265 ELDVM
+265 ELEVM
-270 SMNDVCE
+270 SMNDECE
-277 VRMGN
+277 VPTGN
-282 TATVNSDTVSNNPL
+282 TTVSSDTAGYSIGDNNPL
-296 STYDNDTNGVTYVL
+296 STYEHDTNGVTYVL

-315 KIHYPSCDSVE
+315 KIHYPSCSSVE

-331 NYSTTDDYTSAI
+331 NYATTDDYNSAI
-343 AQGYVPCKKCNP
+343 AQGYVPCKRCEP

>member
-1 MKKKIIKLCAVVLS
+1 MKKKILKLCAVVLA
-15 ALALFGC
+15 ALSLFGC

-27 DGGNITSFDC
+27 GGGNITSFDC

-43 ELVMLPGETSEG
+43 ELVMLPGEMSEG

-67 SPDEVVFMS
+67 SPDDVVFVS
-76 EDESV
+76 EDENV

-121 KQKVTVDS
+121 KQKVMVDS

-146 ETVAVYETAVHET
+146 ET
-159 AASETDAVY
+159 AAP
-168 ETAETEPETKIETEP
+168 ETEPETEIETE
-183 ETFPETQPETE
+183 PETQPETE
-194 PAPETLP
+194 PAPETTP
-201 ETETAPETEPI
+201 
-212 IETEP
+212 ETEP
-217 ESTVPL
+217 ESTVAL
-223 PFELIPPPETE
+223 PFEPIPQPETE

-241 GGDMEL
+241 SGDMQL

-253 EPIYEIPPQPEP
+253 EPIYEIPPQPQP
-265 ELDVM
+265 ELEVM
-270 SMNDVCE
+270 SMNDECE
-277 VRMGN
+277 VPMGN
-282 TATVNSDTVSNNPL
+282 TTVSSDTAGYSVGDNNPFG
-296 STYDNDTNGVTYVL
+296 TYEHDTNGVTYVL

-315 KIHYPSCDSVE
+315 KIHYPSCSSVE

-331 NYSTTDDYTSAI
+331 NYATTDDYNSAI

>member
-1 MKKKIIKLCAVVLS
+1 MKKKILKLCAAVLA
-15 ALALFGC
+15 ALSLFGC

-27 DGGNITSFDC
+27 DGGGNITSFDC

-43 ELVMLPGETSEG
+43 ELVMLPGEVSEG

-67 SPDEVVFMS
+67 SPDDVVFVS

-146 ETVAVYETAVHET
+146 ET
-159 AASETDAVY
+159 AAP
-168 ETAETEPETKIETEP
+168 ETEPETEIETE
-183 ETFPETQPETE
+183 PETQPETE
-194 PAPETLP
+194 PAPETTP
-201 ETETAPETEPI
+201 ETEQILETPP
-212 IETEP
+212 ETEP
-217 ESTVPL
+217 ESTVAL
-223 PFELIPPPETE
+223 PFEPIPQPETE

-241 GGDMEL
+241 GGNMEF

-277 VRMGN
+277 VRMVN
-282 TATVNSDTVSNNPL
+282 TRVNSDTVSNNPL
-296 STYDNDTNGVTYVL
+296 STYEHDTNGVTYVL

-315 KIHYPSCDSVE
+315 KIHYPSCSSVE
-326 KIKPK
+326 EIKPK
-331 NYSTTDDYTSAI
+331 NYATTDDYNSAI
-343 AQGYVPCKKCNP
+343 AQGYVPCKRCEP

>member
-1 MKKKIIKLCAVVLS
+1 MKKKILKLCAVVLA
-15 ALALFGC
+15 ALSLFGC

-27 DGGNITSFDC
+27 GGGNITSFDC

-43 ELVMLPGETSEG
+43 ELVMLPGEVSEG

-67 SPDEVVFMS
+67 SPDEVVFVS

-121 KQKVTVDS
+121 KQKVMVDS

-146 ETVAVYETAVHET
+146 ET
-159 AASETDAVY
+159 AAP
-168 ETAETEPETKIETEP
+168 ETEPETEIETE
-183 ETFPETQPETE
+183 PETQPETE
-194 PAPETLP
+194 PAPETTP
-201 ETETAPETEPI
+201 EPEQILETPP
-212 IETEP
+212 ETEP
-217 ESTVPL
+217 ESTVAL
-223 PFELIPPPETE
+223 PFEPIPQPETE

-241 GGDMEL
+241 SGDMQL

-253 EPIYEIPPQPEP
+253 EPIYEIPPQPQP
-265 ELDVM
+265 ELEVM
-270 SMNDVCE
+270 SMNDECE
-277 VRMGN
+277 VPTGN
-282 TATVNSDTVSNNPL
+282 TTVSSDTAGYSVGDNNPFG
-296 STYDNDTNGVTYVL
+296 TYEHDTNGVTYVL

-315 KIHYPSCDSVE
+315 KIHYPSCSSVE
-326 KIKPK
+326 EIKPK
-331 NYSTTDDYTSAI
+331 NYATTDDYNSAI
-343 AQGYVPCKKCNP
+343 AQGYVPCKKCEP